1 MKYFS
6 RTRLCSLFLA
16 FVSIAFVLQ
25 EAPAENRY
33 KGEKTLGIEL
43 GYASRN
49 NSAITGIEFTYRFSR
64 CFRLAPAINYTFRH
78 DNTDAL
84 ALNINAQIPFSLN
97 KQGSWE
103 LFPIAGIGYTS
114 WNFHSPKG
122 WLDEDVTTRRNRLGL
137 NIGVGTGVNVSSGMR
152 LGAKVEFALN
162 QGYSSANALAFIAY
176 IF

>member
-1 MKYFS
+1 MKYLS
-6 RTRLCSLFLA
+6 RTRFCSLFLVFVTLA
-16 FVSIAFVLQ
+16 FAFP
-25 EAPAENRY
+25 EAAAENTY
-33 KGEKTLGIEL
+33 KGKKTLGLEL

-49 NSAITGIEFTYRFSR
+49 TSALTGIEFTYRFSR

-84 ALNINAQIPFSLN
+84 ALNINAQIPFTLN
-97 KQGSWE
+97 KRGNWD

-114 WNFHSPKG
+114 WNIHSPKE
-122 WLDEDVTTRRNRLGL
+122 WQNDDVTTRRNRLGL
-137 NIGVGTGVNVSSGMR
+137 NLGLGTGVNVSEGLR

-162 QGYSSANALAFIAY
+162 KGYSSANAMAFIAY